1 MAKRHRRRKWSDD
14 EERMVCAQARIPGV
28 SVAQVARRYDVNAN
42 QIFNW
47 MKDPKFA
54 GNDAANEEDARFLP
68 VEIVSEPAP
77 AALTVETTGVI
88 ELELT
93 NGHRLRISG
102 GYDPEV
108 IARLV
113 QHLT

>member
-1 MAKRHRRRKWSDD
+1 MGKRQKRRRWSDD
-14 EERMVCAQARIPGV
+14 EKRMICAQARMPGV

-54 GNDAANEEDARFLP
+54 ADDAVDEEDARFLS

-77 AALTVETTGVI
+77 AAPAV
-88 ELELT
+88 
-93 NGHRLRISG
+93 
-102 GYDPEV
+102 
-108 IARLV
+108 
-113 QHLT
+113 